1 MFGKILSLV
10 THYLA
15 IFDALTE
22 RGVWV
27 VSISD
32 LYKPFHDH
40 DVTIIL
46 FSTFSLNL
54 KMLNK
59 KEKKIQKFEY
69 LENDYRN
76 FGEIKCIFDKFLRAF
91 FQWNIKIAH
100 RD

>member
-1 MFGKILSLV
+1 MGPRSSSKSFSGCQMFGKILSLV

-59 KEKKIQKFEY
+59 KEKKYKK
-69 LENDYRN
+69 L
-76 FGEIKCIFDKFLRAF
+76 
-91 FQWNIKIAH
+91 NI
-100 RD
+100 

>member
-1 MFGKILSLV
+1 MGPRTSSKSLFRLPDTFGKILSLV

-15 IFDALTE
+15 IFDALAE

-27 VSISD
+27 APISD

-54 KMLNK
+54 KVLNK
-59 KEKKIQKFEY
+59 KKKNYKN
-69 LENDYRN
+69 L
-76 FGEIKCIFDKFLRAF
+76 
-91 FQWNIKIAH
+91 NI
-100 RD
+100 